1 MKQLVNYLLFL
12 CIGCSFSFFYDI
24 QLYRLLALLAA
35 IILASL
41 SYLFTRHSYMLYV
54 YVLFGVLAA
63 MQQSFL
69 CYLPLLLYCVSRQHF
84 SIKGLL
90 FFFRCCFSC
99 EWGLCFF
106 AASLPYSLCLPYCFA
121 SNGRTMRK

>member
-41 SYLFTRHSYMLYV
+41 SYLFMRHSYMLYV

-63 MQQSFL
+63 MQQSFFML
-69 CYLPLLLYCVSRQHF
+69 
-84 SIKGLL
+84 
-90 FFFRCCFSC
+90 
-99 EWGLCFF
+99 F
-106 AASLPYSLCLPYCFA
+106 AATALLCQPAAFFYKRSPVFSSAAVSAANGDSVSLQHHCRILFVCCTA
-121 SNGRTMRK
+121 SPAMGGQ